1 MKYVGDDMTIKVN
14 DEDVTASDLVS
25 LSLISWL
32 ILAKTFIYA

>member
-25 LSLISWL
+25 FFFISWL
-32 ILAKTFIYA
+32 ILATIFIYA